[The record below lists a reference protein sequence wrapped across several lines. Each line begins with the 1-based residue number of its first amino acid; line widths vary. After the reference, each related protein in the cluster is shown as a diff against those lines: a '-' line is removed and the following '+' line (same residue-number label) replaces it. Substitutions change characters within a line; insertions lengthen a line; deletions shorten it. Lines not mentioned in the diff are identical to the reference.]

1 MKISKEIL
9 GQIQKDVENC
19 DNQKSRQGSEA
30 LYNALIARYTLLD
43 SDFKK
48 GLPDNGKATVPGQ
61 EFDYRPELK
70 AISEKLKMILLIN
83 RNEITE
89 SENSQLLK
97 IKEFIVRGEK
107 IKKEE
112 YHPAQSGFPFSYVS
126 GPQYDQWM
134 AEINIVNERILK
146 EHPLNESIHIAY
158 QQKDNNPSAFDK
170 MMGYLKAVAD
180 DNEFWN
186 SIEQNE
192 DYFVEKEGTEMSN
205 KKVFIVHGHDKLA
218 ETEVARFIEK
228 FDLEAI
234 ILHEQP
240 NSGKTIIEKIEANSD
255 VQYAV
260 VLYTPCDMGRAKEA
274 SVDEER
280 ARARQN
286 VVFEHGY
293 LIGKLGRDK
302 VSALVK
308 GDIEKPGD
316 ISGVVYISMDD
327 IGAWKTEL
335 AREMKSA
342 GLEVDMNKL

>member
-9 GQIQKDVENC
+9 GQIQKDIENC
-19 DNQKSRQGSEA
+19 DNQKTKQGSEA

-43 SDFKK
+43 TDFKK
-48 GLPDNGKATVPGQ
+48 GLPNKGKVVALGQ

-83 RNEITE
+83 QN
-89 SENSQLLK
+89 ENSQLLK
-97 IKEFIVRGEK
+97 IKEFIAQGEK
-107 IKKEE
+107 IKTEE
-112 YHPAQSGFPFSYVS
+112 YHPAQGGFPFAYVS

-134 AEINIVNERILK
+134 AEINIVNERMLSNHPLK
-146 EHPLNESIHIAY
+146 ESIGLMCKK
-158 QQKDNNPSAFDK
+158 KDDDPRACDK
-170 MMGYLKAVAD
+170 MIGYLRAVAND
-180 DNEFWN
+180 DEFWD
-186 SIEQNE
+186 SIKVKTE
-192 DYFVEKEGTEMSN
+192 EGGKMSN
-205 KKVFIVHGHDKLA
+205 KKVFIVHGHDKMA
-218 ETEVARFIEK
+218 KIEVARFIEK
-228 FDLEAI
+228 FGLEAI

-260 VLYTPCDMGRAKEA
+260 VLYTPCDMGRAKEEG
-274 SVDEER
+274 VNEEKE
-280 ARARQN
+280 RARQN

-327 IGAWKTEL
+327 AGAWKTEL
-335 AREMKSA
+335 AREMKSI

>member
-9 GQIQKDVENC
+9 GQIQKDIENC
-19 DNQKSRQGSEA
+19 DNQKTKQGSEA

-43 SDFKK
+43 TDFKK
-48 GLPDNGKATVPGQ
+48 GLPNKGKVVALGQ

-70 AISEKLKMILLIN
+70 AISEKLKMILLMN
-83 RNEITE
+83 QN
-89 SENSQLLK
+89 ENSQLLK
-97 IKEFIVRGEK
+97 IKEFIAQGEK
-107 IKKEE
+107 IKTEE
-112 YHPAQSGFPFSYVS
+112 YHPAQGGFPFAYVS

-134 AEINIVNERILK
+134 AEINIVNERMLSNHPLK
-146 EHPLNESIHIAY
+146 ESIGLMCKK
-158 QQKDNNPSAFDK
+158 KDDDPRACDK
-170 MMGYLKAVAD
+170 MIGYLQAVAND
-180 DNEFWN
+180 DEFWD
-186 SIEQNE
+186 SIKVKTE
-192 DYFVEKEGTEMSN
+192 EGGKMSN
-205 KKVFIVHGHDKLA
+205 KKVFIVHGHDKMA
-218 ETEVARFIEK
+218 KIEVARFIEK
-228 FDLEAI
+228 FGLEAI

-260 VLYTPCDMGRAKEA
+260 VLYTPCDMGRAKEEG
-274 SVDEER
+274 VNEEKE
-280 ARARQN
+280 RARQN

-327 IGAWKTEL
+327 AGAWKHT
-335 AREMKSA
+335 
-342 GLEVDMNKL
+342 

>member
-9 GQIQKDVENC
+9 GQIQKDIEAC
-19 DNQKSRQGSEA
+19 GNQKSRQGSEA
-30 LYNALIARYTLLD
+30 LYNALIARYILLD
-43 SDFKK
+43 SDFKN
-48 GLPDNGKATVPGQ
+48 GLPNNGKATVLGQ

-83 RNEITE
+83 QNEILE

-97 IKEFIVRGEK
+97 IKEFIVQGEK

-112 YHPAQSGFPFSYVS
+112 YHPARGGFPFSYVS

-134 AEINIVNERILK
+134 AEINIVNERMLTDHPLK
-146 EHPLNESIHIAY
+146 ESIGLMCEK
-158 QQKDNNPSAFDK
+158 KDDDPRACDK
-170 MMGYLKAVAD
+170 MIGYLRAVAND
-180 DNEFWN
+180 DEFWD
-186 SIEQNE
+186 SIKVKTE
-192 DYFVEKEGTEMSN
+192 EGGKMSN
-205 KKVFIVHGHDKLA
+205 KKVFIVHGHDKMA
-218 ETEVARFIEK
+218 KMEVARFIEK
-228 FDLEAI
+228 FGLEAI

-260 VLYTPCDMGRAKEA
+260 VLYTPCDMGRAKEEG
-274 SVDEER
+274 VDEEKE
-280 ARARQN
+280 RARQN

-327 IGAWKTEL
+327 AGAWKTEL
-335 AREMKSA
+335 AREMKST

>member
-9 GQIQKDVENC
+9 GQIQKDIENC
-19 DNQKSRQGSEA
+19 DNQKTKQGSEA

-43 SDFKK
+43 TDFKK
-48 GLPDNGKATVPGQ
+48 GLPNKGKVVALGQ

-83 RNEITE
+83 QN
-89 SENSQLLK
+89 ENSQLLK
-97 IKEFIVRGEK
+97 IKEFIAQGEK
-107 IKKEE
+107 IKTEE
-112 YHPAQSGFPFSYVS
+112 YHPAQGGFPFAYVS

-134 AEINIVNERILK
+134 AEINIVNERMLSNHPLK
-146 EHPLNESIHIAY
+146 ESIGLMCKK
-158 QQKDNNPSAFDK
+158 KDDDPRACDK
-170 MMGYLKAVAD
+170 MIGYLRAVAND
-180 DNEFWN
+180 DEFWD
-186 SIEQNE
+186 SIKVKTE
-192 DYFVEKEGTEMSN
+192 EGGKMSN
-205 KKVFIVHGHDKLA
+205 KKVFIVHGHDKMA
-218 ETEVARFIEK
+218 KIEVARFIEK
-228 FDLEAI
+228 FGLEAI

-260 VLYTPCDMGRAKEA
+260 VLYTPCDMGRAKEEG
-274 SVDEER
+274 VNEEKE
-280 ARARQN
+280 RARQN

-327 IGAWKTEL
+327 AGAWKTEI
-335 AREMKSA
+335 AREMKSI

>member
-1 MKISKEIL
+1 MKISKKIL
-9 GQIQKDVENC
+9 GQIQKDIEAC
-19 DNQKSRQGSEA
+19 ENQKSRQGSEA
-30 LYNALIARYTLLD
+30 LYNALIARYILLD
-43 SDFKK
+43 SDFKN
-48 GLPDNGKATVPGQ
+48 GLPNNGKSMAPGQ

-83 RNEITE
+83 QNEIIE

-97 IKEFIVRGEK
+97 IKEFIVQGEK

-112 YHPAQSGFPFSYVS
+112 YHPARGGFPFSYVS

-134 AEINIVNERILK
+134 AEINIVNERVLTDHPLK
-146 EHPLNESIHIAY
+146 ESIGLMCEK
-158 QQKDNNPSAFDK
+158 KDDDPRACDK
-170 MMGYLKAVAD
+170 MIGYLRAVAND
-180 DNEFWN
+180 DEFWD
-186 SIEQNE
+186 SIKVKTE
-192 DYFVEKEGTEMSN
+192 EGGKMSN
-205 KKVFIVHGHDKLA
+205 KKVFIVHGHDKMA
-218 ETEVARFIEK
+218 KIEVARFIEK
-228 FDLEAI
+228 FGLEAI

-240 NSGKTIIEKIEANSD
+240 NSGKTIIEKIEGVNEE
-255 VQYAV
+255 
-260 VLYTPCDMGRAKEA
+260 KE
-274 SVDEER
+274 
-280 ARARQN
+280 RARQN

-327 IGAWKTEL
+327 AGAWKTEL
-335 AREMKSA
+335 AREMKSI

>member
-9 GQIQKDVENC
+9 GQIQKDIENC
-19 DNQKSRQGSEA
+19 DNQKTKQGSEA

-43 SDFKK
+43 TDFKK
-48 GLPDNGKATVPGQ
+48 GLPNKGKVVALGQ

-83 RNEITE
+83 QN
-89 SENSQLLK
+89 ENSQLLK
-97 IKEFIVRGEK
+97 IKEFIAQGEK
-107 IKKEE
+107 IKTEE
-112 YHPAQSGFPFSYVS
+112 YHPAQGGFPFAYVS

-134 AEINIVNERILK
+134 AEINIVNERMLSNHPLK
-146 EHPLNESIHIAY
+146 ESIGLMCKK
-158 QQKDNNPSAFDK
+158 KDDDPRACDK
-170 MMGYLKAVAD
+170 MIGYLRAVAND
-180 DNEFWN
+180 DEFWD
-186 SIEQNE
+186 SIK
-192 DYFVEKEGTEMSN
+192 VKTKEGGKMSN
-205 KKVFIVHGHDKLA
+205 KKVFIVHGHDKMA
-218 ETEVARFIEK
+218 KIEVARFIEK
-228 FDLEAI
+228 FGLEAI

-260 VLYTPCDMGRAKEA
+260 VLYTPCDMGRAKEEG
-274 SVDEER
+274 VNEEKE
-280 ARARQN
+280 RARQN

-327 IGAWKTEL
+327 AGAWKTEL
-335 AREMKSA
+335 AREMKSI